1 MLEQNQIFANRYRLV
16 KRLGS
21 GAFSEVWKA
30 EDTKAGDLTVA
41 IKIYA
46 PDKGMDEDGI
56 AIFSQEFSLVF
67 NVSHQNLLKPTYFDE
82 CNGSPF
88 LVLPFCE
95 NGSAMKLIG
104 ATPSEREVVHLLH
117 DVAAGLEYLHR
128 QNPPIIHQ
136 DVKPDNIL
144 IDEQGNYLIT
154 DFGISTRI
162 RSTLRKSIS
171 QNMSSSGGTT
181 AYMEPERF
189 GKDNKPIKASDIWS
203 LGATVYEIINADA
216 PFGELGG
223 VSLKSGA
230 EIPEVKGNYSPELK
244 QLVENCLAKD
254 PWNRPT
260 AEEIR
265 KKTELYLATERWYQN
280 VNYSQEKETK
290 THNSAEGTKLENVKP
305 LDEGQSG
312 TGWIIAGYIFALL
325 GGWLSI
331 VIGLS
336 IAIKKE
342 LTIDGQKI
350 FKYKKSTRNHG
361 WAIFAIGMISIII
374 CYIITLA

>member
-1 MLEQNQIFANRYRLV
+1 MLEQNQIFANRYRLI

-30 EDTKAGDLTVA
+30 EDTKAGNLTVA

-144 IDEQGNYLIT
+144 IDSNGDYKLT
-154 DFGISTRI
+154 DFGISMHI
-162 RSTLRKSIS
+162 RSTLRRSVGKESA
-171 QNMSSSGGTT
+171 GTM
-181 AYMEPERF
+181 AYMAPERF
-189 GKDNKPIKASDIWS
+189 ERNPAPIKASDIWS